1 MSFRNF
7 YDYGDITQNLEV
19 NYVTSYFLIR
29 KTLYC
34 NFYILKTSSAKVDE
48 ISQERYS
55 LKRS

>member
-19 NYVTSYFLIR
+19 NYVNFLIR

-34 NFYILKTSSAKVDE
+34 NFYSLKPSSAKADE